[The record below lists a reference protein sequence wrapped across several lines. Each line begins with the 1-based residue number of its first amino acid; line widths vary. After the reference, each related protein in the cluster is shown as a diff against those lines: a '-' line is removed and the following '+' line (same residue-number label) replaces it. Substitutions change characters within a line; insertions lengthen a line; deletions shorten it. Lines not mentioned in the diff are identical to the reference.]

1 MNALTIIGITFLVIA
16 IILLA
21 INSRQEEKRYKK
33 LLKDYNHRLIILS
46 LLPLAEARVKESD
59 SLFTVYRTIS
69 GRDYPVSYVH
79 FDPNDPDDKEYKRIH
94 AEEIASILNEKP

>member
-21 INSRQEEKRYKK
+21 INSRQEEKRYNN
-33 LLKDYNHRLIILS
+33 LLNEYGNLIRDIS
-46 LLPLAEARVKESD
+46 FLPLSEARVKESD
-59 SLFTVYRTIS
+59 SLFTVYRTIGGS
-69 GRDYPVSYVH
+69 DYPVRYVH

>member
-21 INSRQEEKRYKK
+21 INSRQEEKRYNN
-33 LLKDYNHRLIILS
+33 LLNEYGNLIRYIS
-46 LLPLAEARVKESD
+46 FLPLAVAQVKESD
-59 SLFTVYRTIS
+59 SRFTVYCTIGGS
-69 GRDYPVSYVH
+69 DYPVRYVH

>member
-33 LLKDYNHRLIILS
+33 LLNEYGNLIRYIS
-46 LLPLAEARVKESD
+46 FLPLAVAQVKESD
-59 SLFTVYRTIS
+59 SLFTIYRTIS